1 MPYRKLAVFTTATS
15 GAQPELTSLAAIP
28 IQGQVWRFS
37 LRPETALLFSNRRRG
52 FLVLRLLQE
61 KRRPNIW
68 FAAVMRRPI
77 PTVNGIYDR
86 HNRNPWLALTRRL
99 IAR

>member
-1 MPYRKLAVFTTATS
+1 LADFTTATS

-28 IQGQVWRFS
+28 IQGQVCRFS

-61 KRRPNIW
+61 KRRPEYLVRSRN
-68 FAAVMRRPI
+68 APADS
-77 PTVNGIYDR
+77 DR
-86 HNRNPWLALTRRL
+86 EWDLR
-99 IAR
+99 